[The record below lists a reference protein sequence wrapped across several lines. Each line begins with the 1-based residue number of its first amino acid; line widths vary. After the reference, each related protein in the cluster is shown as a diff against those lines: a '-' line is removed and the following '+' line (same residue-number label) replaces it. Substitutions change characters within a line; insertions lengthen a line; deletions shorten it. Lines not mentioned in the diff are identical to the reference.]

1 MKITKRQV
9 VTAVMSTLSLVTIG
23 FGISKIQPEDAMA
36 DTKDVTYVEESI
48 VPISYTTT
56 EDESFTT
63 TTTMTTMTTTKP
75 ETTTTVTTTSP
86 KTTTTTTTS
95 LETTT
100 SITTTTPTITTTTV
114 PTTTEPVTEPETE
127 PPTEEPPT
135 EESPTYEYSWY
146 NDEEGNM
153 HFEPS
158 GWVISNRD
166 WVNLCNCVANEAGA
180 CWISE
185 YDKALVCEVIF
196 NRYNNWG
203 YGSIY
208 DTIAAPG
215 QFSGSSAYID
225 LEGYSS
231 KVSSQ
236 VESGVAFYC
245 SWPEIFNHGYYFFY
259 GDGYYNHFR

>member
-1 MKITKRQV
+1 M
-9 VTAVMSTLSLVTIG
+9 
-23 FGISKIQPEDAMA
+23 
-36 DTKDVTYVEESI
+36 
-48 VPISYTTT
+48 SYTTT
-56 EDESFTT
+56 EDETSTTTTTITTT
-63 TTTMTTMTTTKP
+63 TTTMNTTRP

-86 KTTTTTTTS
+86 KTTTDTTTS
-95 LETTT
+95 SATTT
-100 SITTTTPTITTTTV
+100 SVETTTTTV
-114 PTTTEPVTEPETE
+114 PTTTEAVTEPPEQETE
-127 PPTEEPPT
+127 PPTEEN
-135 EESPTYEYSWY
+135 PTYEYSWY

-225 LEGYSS
+225 LEGYSG

>member
-9 VTAVMSTLSLVTIG
+9 VTAVMSTLSLVAIG

-48 VPISYTTT
+48 VPMSYTTT

-63 TTTMTTMTTTKP
+63 TTTMTTTTMTTTKP

-95 LETTT
+95 
-100 SITTTTPTITTTTV
+100 STTTTPTTTTTV
-114 PTTTEPVTEPETE
+114 QTTTEAVTEPPEQETE
-127 PPTEEPPT
+127 PPAEEPPT

-225 LEGYSS
+225 LEGYSG